1 MTMDTLV
8 IFLPEELY
16 QLYQYRY
23 RISTFGV
30 PNVVPNIIIIILF
43 VEQGLVQSTWIDRRR
58 RHGTMM
64 MMTTIGTIDSI
75 HTIIWV
81 VTPTTTT
88 TTTEDGTPHYHQ
100 FRGDIRNVVV
110 WSWMLRLLRI
120 VVVVVRYCCSD
131 IVCHNG
137 CTGITQ

>member
-1 MTMDTLV
+1 MIDIMTMDTLV

-110 WSWMLRLLRI
+110 W
-120 VVVVVRYCCSD
+120 
-131 IVCHNG
+131 
-137 CTGITQ
+137 